1 MAVDQDSLYVTEHEK
16 EVVNEFCYL
25 LEKSRQLFNGLR
37 RVEFLYPTMPKCITK
52 FYVDNSFNV
61 YGFGVKKCRGFVDF
75 DYSHVLIYCKCE
87 AGGVLLTHCK
97 IALGPT

>member
-61 YGFGVKKCRGFVDF
+61 YGFGG
-75 DYSHVLIYCKCE
+75 YS
-87 AGGVLLTHCK
+87 GD
-97 IALGPT
+97 